1 MRPGETSV
9 RRGLPIALW
18 ALALLLAWGTARETR
33 RVLTMVGYARQ
44 VELPPAEWRLG
55 SPAVVE
61 LESFLRA
68 ASPWLAPR
76 HQVLFLA
83 PHGLGEASQIALLWS
98 GYLRPEV
105 QWILAQDVG
114 LDVPVE
120 IVVCWRNQLD
130 DPRFEELF
138 AAEHGRVYRRR
149 R

>member
-1 MRPGETSV
+1 MWRGEAAA
-9 RRGLPIALW
+9 RRAPTIALW
-18 ALALLLAWGTARETR
+18 ALALLLAWGMARETR
-33 RVLTMVGYARQ
+33 RVLTVVDHARH
-44 VELPPAEWRLG
+44 VELPPTEWRLG

-76 HQVLFLA
+76 HRVLFLA
-83 PHGLGEASQIALLWS
+83 PHGLGEASQLALLWS

-138 AAEHGRVYRRR
+138 AGAHGRVYRRR
-149 R
+149 Q